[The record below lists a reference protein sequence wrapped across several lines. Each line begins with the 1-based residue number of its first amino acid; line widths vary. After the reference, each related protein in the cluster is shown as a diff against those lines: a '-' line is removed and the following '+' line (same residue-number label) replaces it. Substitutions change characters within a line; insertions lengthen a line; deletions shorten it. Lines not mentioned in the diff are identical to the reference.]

1 MGENYKNYI
10 KLFIISTVVCPS
22 SIEMIFIDKE
32 KILIQE
38 PTKERGTHTN
48 AVNISRE
55 YAEISFRQRWC
66 IKNFVEET
74 APNTQLLHTRAS
86 FKARDAKA
94 MARPDMCLQNA
105 CHFKLGGKG

>member
-1 MGENYKNYI
+1 M
-10 KLFIISTVVCPS
+10 CPS

-55 YAEISFRQRWC
+55 YAEISFRQGWC
-66 IKNFVEET
+66 IKNI
-74 APNTQLLHTRAS
+74 QLLHTRAS